1 VTRFDGQVAVVTGA
15 TGGLGPAVVEAF
27 RERGATVFATT
38 RAEAAAEAG
47 GVVQVRVDLTSE
59 VDVLALADRVRA
71 EAGRCDALLC
81 CAGGFAPGRPSDSSL
96 ENWHRQLE
104 LNATTAFLSVRA
116 FLPLMLE
123 AGRGAIVLVSSR
135 SAVEPSPGAVGYAAG
150 KGAVLALAAAAA
162 AEGRERGVRT
172 NTVLPSIIDTPANR
186 SAMPDADHDRWVAPS
201 SIAGVM
207 AWLCSDEAAD
217 VSGTVLPVYGRA

>member
-15 TGGLGPAVVEAF
+15 TGGLGPAVVDTF

-38 RAEAAAEAG
+38 RGEGREAE
-47 GVVQVRVDLTSE
+47 GVVHVPVDLTDE
-59 VDVLALADRVRA
+59 GEVLALADRVRA
-71 EAGRCDALLC
+71 ESGRCDALLC
-81 CAGGFAPGRPSDSSL
+81 CAGGFAPGRPSTTSL
-96 ENWHRQLE
+96 EDWRRQLD

-135 SAVEPSPGAVGYAAG
+135 SAVEPSSGAAAYAAG
-150 KGAVLALAAAAA
+150 KAAVIALAAAAA
-162 AEGRERGVRT
+162 AEGRDRGVRA
-172 NTVLPSIIDTPANR
+172 NTILPSVIDTPANR
-186 SAMPDADHDRWVAPS
+186 AASPDADHARWVPPS
-201 SIAGVM
+201 SIAAVM